1 MKKKYLSKEEGGGS
15 LTNVIILQY
24 LMKKKKKM
32 KLTAIDFFLSTK
44 YFMLLHLT
52 HDLVIKIF
60 PRYVLMR
67 EITNDLIKQ
76 RNQFS
81 LKQIFKK
88 KILGNKSPHFHPI
101 QKKVCILKKQR
112 FNLEEKIFVREFH
125 F

>member
-1 MKKKYLSKEEGGGS
+1 MKKKYLSKEEGGGQS
-15 LTNVIILQY
+15 NKCHHTSVLNE
-24 LMKKKKKM
+24 KKKKM